1 MGLNTMSKIDEDLG
15 ISFGSVVRNLQQ
27 TLENRIDYERSLQSQ
42 QQIIG
47 MNRVAKD
54 QKKDVS
60 KAIRQIRAANSLG
73 LNVDLENLLLTEAK
87 AKSIMKI
94 WNEAVAESDSDKAE
108 RFKEEC
114 SDWAE
119 NVVQSVDR
127 SWKDKCT
134 NLLQAINKHSGLLR
148 TLNKF
153 KNYEFE
159 FATNRDLLD
168 LRSQRHAHLTGLEE
182 ISKVMEFIEKLEKEI
197 VDLGSLPVGLLEFME
212 RVNSDGG
219 VPYLTFFD
227 SDKDQIAIRSWLEEN
242 GFLSQLVLKAR
253 V

>member
-1 MGLNTMSKIDEDLG
+1 MSKIDEGLE
-15 ISFGSVVRNLQQ
+15 STFGFVVRNLKQ
-27 TLENRIDYERSLQSQ
+27 TLENRIDYERSLKSQ
-42 QQIIG
+42 QQIIE
-47 MNRVAKD
+47 MNRVVKD

-60 KAIRQIRAANSLG
+60 EAIRQIRAAKSLG
-73 LNVDLENLLLTEAK
+73 LNVDLKNLLLSEAK

-94 WNEAVAESDSDKAE
+94 WNEALAEFDSDKAE

-114 SDWAE
+114 SIWAE
-119 NVVQSVDR
+119 KVVQTIDKT
-127 SWKDKCT
+127 WKDMCL
-134 NLLQAINKHSGLLR
+134 NLSQAINRHSGLLR

-159 FATNRDLLD
+159 FATNRDLLE
-168 LRSQRHAHLTGLEE
+168 LRSQRHAHLTDFGE
-182 ISKVMEFIEKLEKEI
+182 ISKVIAFIEKLENEI
-197 VDLGSLPVGLLEFME
+197 VKLGSLPVGLLEFME

-227 SDKDQIAIRSWLEEN
+227 SDKDQIAIRGWLEEN

>member
-1 MGLNTMSKIDEDLG
+1 MSKIDEG
-15 ISFGSVVRNLQQ
+15 IESSFGFVVRNLQQ
-27 TLENRIDYERSLQSQ
+27 TLENRNDFERSLQSQ

-47 MNRVAKD
+47 MNRVAND

-60 KAIRQIRAANSLG
+60 KAIKQIRAANSLG
-73 LNVDLENLLLTEAK
+73 LNIDLENLLLTKAR
-87 AKSIMKI
+87 AKSIMNMWI
-94 WNEAVAESDSDKAE
+94 EALAESDFDKSE

-119 NVVQSVDR
+119 KVVQSVDR
-127 SWKDKCT
+127 SWKDKGT
-134 NLLQAINKHSGLLR
+134 NLLQAINRHRGLLR

-153 KNYEFE
+153 KKYEIE
-159 FATNRDLLD
+159 YSSIGDRLENKL
-168 LRSQRHAHLTGLEE
+168 QRHAYLSKTED
-182 ISKVMEFIEKLEKEI
+182 ISEVIDFIEKLESEI
-197 VDLGSLPVGLLEFME
+197 SDLGSLPKGLLEFMD

-227 SDKDQIAIRSWLEEN
+227 SDEEQIAIRSWLEEN

>member
-1 MGLNTMSKIDEDLG
+1 MSKIDEDMES
-15 ISFGSVVRNLQQ
+15 SFGFVVRNLQQ
-27 TLENRIDYERSLQSQ
+27 TLENRIDFERSLQSQ

-60 KAIRQIRAANSLG
+60 KAVKQIRAANSLG
-73 LNVDLENLLLTEAK
+73 LNIDLENLLLTKAK
-87 AKSIMKI
+87 AKSIMDMWI
-94 WNEAVAESDSDKAE
+94 EALAESDSDKAE

-119 NVVQSVDR
+119 KVVQSVDR

-134 NLLQAINKHSGLLR
+134 NLLQAIKRHSGLLR

-153 KNYEFE
+153 KNYEIE
-159 FATNRDLLD
+159 YATMHDRLEIK
-168 LRSQRHAHLTGLEE
+168 SQSHAYL
-182 ISKVMEFIEKLEKEI
+182 SKVEDISEVMAFIEKLEKEI
-197 VDLGSLPVGLLEFME
+197 VDLGSLPEGLLEFMD

-219 VPYLTFFD
+219 VPYLTFFN
-227 SDKDQIAIRSWLEEN
+227 SNEDQIAIRTWLEEN
-242 GFLSQLVLKAR
+242 GFLSQLILKAR

>member
-1 MGLNTMSKIDEDLG
+1 MSKIDEG
-15 ISFGSVVRNLQQ
+15 IESSFGFVVRDLQQ
-27 TLENRIDYERSLQSQ
+27 TLENRNDFERSLQSQ

-47 MNRVAKD
+47 MNRVAND

-60 KAIRQIRAANSLG
+60 KAIKQIRAANSLG
-73 LNVDLENLLLTEAK
+73 LNIDLENLLLTKAR
-87 AKSIMKI
+87 AKSIMNMWI
-94 WNEAVAESDSDKAE
+94 EALAESDFDKSE

-119 NVVQSVDR
+119 KVVHSVDR
-127 SWKDKCT
+127 SWKEKGT
-134 NLLQAINKHSGLLR
+134 NLLQAINRHRGLLR

-153 KNYEFE
+153 KKYEIE
-159 FATNRDLLD
+159 YTTIGDRLEIKLQ
-168 LRSQRHAHLTGLEE
+168 SHAFLSKTED
-182 ISKVMEFIEKLEKEI
+182 ISEVMVFIEKLESEI
-197 VDLGSLPVGLLEFME
+197 SDLGSLPEGLLEFMD

-227 SDKDQIAIRSWLEEN
+227 SDEEQITIRSWLEEN